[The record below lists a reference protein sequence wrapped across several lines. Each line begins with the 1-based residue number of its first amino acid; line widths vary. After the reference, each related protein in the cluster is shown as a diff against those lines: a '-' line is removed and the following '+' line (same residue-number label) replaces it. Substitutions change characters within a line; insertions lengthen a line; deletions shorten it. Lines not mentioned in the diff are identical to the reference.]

1 MDDNIVAMSTRTV
14 FTLLEEAAARYGDAV
29 ALIQPKAGGEKTS
42 YTWNQYMQI
51 VKEVACGLRSLG
63 IQHGDAVAIQSETRA
78 EFYFVDMGIIA
89 NGSIAAAMYTSY
101 PQGEAIA
108 KLKAVGAKLAF
119 VENPKM
125 LATLA
130 ASLAGSDPIDIQ
142 WVLMTGSAE
151 GVMTLEELRARGRE
165 AIEADAQMFARMYL
179 AVQPEDTA
187 IIYLTSGSTG
197 EPKMGMVSH
206 RAIAA
211 NVESAPAVLPLKE
224 HDLTIAFLPS
234 AHITQRLVLQMMP
247 LAFGMKI
254 YFSEALTRLPK
265 EIQEVKPTFLLA
277 PPRLWERIYTNVL
290 TEMKKKP
297 KLIQNLFQAGLGF
310 ALKANELKWH
320 GKGVP
325 FWISTPLA
333 AIDSLIFSKIRQK
346 LGGNITL
353 AVSGSAPLGKDLA
366 NFFNAIGVNLIEGYG
381 LTEGGVTHLNPI
393 KRAKIGCIGKLLPN
407 VECKLMPD
415 GEIALKGPFNF
426 SGYYRDAEASA
437 KVFDDGWL
445 LTGDIG
451 TVDEEGYWYITGRK
465 KEVLVASNGKKIYPN
480 RIEGMFKKE
489 SLISQVVLVGD
500 KRSYVTAL
508 FTLNPTVAEGLTESA
523 EAVIGRAI
531 KEVNRKL
538 ESHEHIR
545 KFKVLPREL
554 SIDHGEVTPTMKI
567 RKGVVME
574 HFANEINEMYMG
586 REEME

>member
-1 MDDNIVAMSTRTV
+1 M
-14 FTLLEEAAARYGDAV
+14 LEEAAAHYGDAV
-29 ALIQPKAGGEKTS
+29 ALIQPRGGGELTT

-51 VKEVACGLRSLG
+51 VKEIACGLRALG
-63 IQHGDAVAIQSETRA
+63 INRGDAVAIQSETRA

-89 NGSIAAAMYTSY
+89 NGSTAAAMYTSY

-130 ASLAGSDPIDIQ
+130 ASLSGSDPIDIQ

-151 GVMTLEELRARGRE
+151 GVMTLEELCEKGRE
-165 AIEADAQMFARMYL
+165 AITAEAQMFARIYL
-179 AVQPEDTA
+179 ETKPDDTA

-197 EPKMGMVSH
+197 EPKMGMISH
-206 RAIAA
+206 RAIVA
-211 NVESAPAVLPLKE
+211 NVAAAPAVLPLTAK
-224 HDLTIAFLPS
+224 DTTIAFLPS
-234 AHITQRLVLQMMP
+234 AHITQRLVLQLMP

-265 EIQEVKPTFLLA
+265 EIQSVQPTFLLA

-290 TEMKKKP
+290 TEMRKKP
-297 KLIQNLFQAGLGF
+297 KIIQKLFQAGLGL
-310 ALKANELKWH
+310 ALKANDLKWRE
-320 GKGVP
+320 KSVP
-325 FWISTPLA
+325 FWISTPLGV
-333 AIDSLIFSKIRQK
+333 IDGLIFTKIREK
-346 LGGNITL
+346 LGGRITL
-353 AVSGSAPLGKDLA
+353 AVSGSAPLSKDLA
-366 NFFNAIGVNLIEGYG
+366 NFFNAVGINLIEGYG

-393 KRAKIGCIGKLLPN
+393 QRAKIGCIGKLLPT
-407 VECKLMPD
+407 VECKLMAD
-415 GEIALKGPFNF
+415 GEIALNGPTLF
-426 SGYYRDAEASA
+426 SGYYKDAEATA
-437 KVFDDGWL
+437 KVFDNGWL

-480 RIEGMFKKE
+480 KIEGMFKKE

-508 FTLNPTVAEGLTESA
+508 FSLNPTVAETATEA
-523 EAVIGRAI
+523 PDAVIGRAV

-538 ESHEHIR
+538 ESHEQIR
-545 KFKVLPREL
+545 KFKILPREL

-574 HFANEINEMYMG
+574 HFNAEINEMYLG
-586 REEME
+586 REEMD

>member
-1 MDDNIVAMSTRTV
+1 M
-14 FTLLEEAAARYGDAV
+14 LEEAAARYGDAV
-29 ALIQPKAGGEKTS
+29 ALIQPKGGGELTT

-51 VKEVACGLRSLG
+51 VKEIACGLRALG
-63 IQHGDAVAIQSETRA
+63 INRGDAVAIQSETRA

-89 NGSIAAAMYTSY
+89 NGSTAAAMYTSY

-130 ASLAGSDPIDIQ
+130 ASLSGSDPIDIQ

-151 GVMTLEELRARGRE
+151 GVMTLEELREKGRE
-165 AIEADAQMFARMYL
+165 AITADAQMFARIYL
-179 AVQPEDTA
+179 ETKPDDTA

-197 EPKMGMVSH
+197 EPKMGMISH
-206 RAIAA
+206 RAIVA
-211 NVESAPAVLPLKE
+211 NVAAAPAVLPLTEK
-224 HDLTIAFLPS
+224 DTTIAFLPS
-234 AHITQRLVLQMMP
+234 AHITQRLVLQLMP

-265 EIQEVKPTFLLA
+265 EIQSVQPTFLLA

-290 TEMKKKP
+290 TEMRKKP
-297 KLIQNLFQAGLGF
+297 KIIQKLFQAGLGL
-310 ALKANELKWH
+310 ALKANDLKWH
-320 GKGVP
+320 EKSVP
-325 FWISTPLA
+325 FWISTPLGV
-333 AIDSLIFSKIRQK
+333 IDGLIFTKIREK
-346 LGGNITL
+346 LGGRITL
-353 AVSGSAPLGKDLA
+353 AVSGSAPLSKDLA
-366 NFFNAIGVNLIEGYG
+366 NFFNAVGINLIEGYG

-393 KRAKIGCIGKLLPN
+393 QRAKIGCIGKLLPT
-407 VECKLMPD
+407 VECKLMGD
-415 GEIALKGPFNF
+415 GEIALNGPTLF
-426 SGYYRDAEASA
+426 SGYYKDPEATA
-437 KVFDDGWL
+437 KVFDNGWL

-480 RIEGMFKKE
+480 KIEGMFKKE

-508 FTLNPTVAEGLTESA
+508 FSLNPTVAETATEA
-523 EAVIGRAI
+523 PEVVIGRAV
-531 KEVNRKL
+531 KEVNRRL
-538 ESHEHIR
+538 ESHEQIR
-545 KFKVLPREL
+545 KFKILPREL

-574 HFANEINEMYMG
+574 HFAAEINEMYLG
-586 REEME
+586 REEMD

>member
-1 MDDNIVAMSTRTV
+1 M
-14 FTLLEEAAARYGDAV
+14 LEEAAARYGDAV
-29 ALIQPKAGGEKTS
+29 ALIQPKGGGELTT

-51 VKEVACGLRSLG
+51 VKEIACGLRALG
-63 IQHGDAVAIQSETRA
+63 INRGDAVAIQSETRA

-89 NGSIAAAMYTSY
+89 NGSTAAAMYTSY

-130 ASLAGSDPIDIQ
+130 ASLSGSDPIDIQ

-151 GVMTLEELRARGRE
+151 GVMTLEELREKGRE
-165 AIEADAQMFARMYL
+165 AITADAQMFARIYL
-179 AVQPEDTA
+179 ETKPDDTA

-197 EPKMGMVSH
+197 EPKMGMISH
-206 RAIAA
+206 RAIVA
-211 NVESAPAVLPLKE
+211 NVAAAPAVLPLTEK
-224 HDLTIAFLPS
+224 DTTIAFLPS
-234 AHITQRLVLQMMP
+234 AHITQRLVLQLMP

-265 EIQEVKPTFLLA
+265 EIQSVQPTFLLA

-290 TEMKKKP
+290 TEMRKKP
-297 KLIQNLFQAGLGF
+297 KIIQKLFQAGLGL
-310 ALKANELKWH
+310 ALKANDLKWH
-320 GKGVP
+320 DKSVP
-325 FWISTPLA
+325 FWISTPLGV
-333 AIDSLIFSKIRQK
+333 IDGLIFTKVREK
-346 LGGNITL
+346 LGGKITL

-393 KRAKIGCIGKLLPN
+393 QRAKIGCIGKLLPT
-407 VECKLMPD
+407 VECKLMED
-415 GEIALKGPFNF
+415 GEIALNGPTLF
-426 SGYYRDAEASA
+426 SGYYKDAEATA
-437 KVFDDGWL
+437 KVFDNGWL

-480 RIEGMFKKE
+480 KIEGMFKKE

-508 FTLNPTVAEGLTESA
+508 FSLNPTVAETATEA
-523 EAVIGRAI
+523 PEAVIGRAV

-538 ESHEHIR
+538 ESHEQIR
-545 KFKVLPREL
+545 KFKILPREL

-567 RKGVVME
+567 RKGVVLE
-574 HFANEINEMYMG
+574 HFAAEINEMYLG
-586 REEME
+586 REEMD